1 MTDYLFDFQRK
12 FDFDKRHTEAS
23 RIKEKYP
30 NRIPIILEKNE
41 NCKTIPDIDKKKFL
55 VPQDLSM
62 GQFQYVVRKRLKPLK
77 PEQGLFFFID
87 NTMPPVNE
95 LLNVLYSRHKNEDG
109 FLYVLFSGENTF
121 G

>member
-1 MTDYLFDFQRK
+1 MTDYSFDFQRK
-12 FDFDKRHTEAS
+12 FDFDKRHVEAS

-41 NCKTIPDIDKKKFL
+41 KCKTVPDIDKKKFL
-55 VPQDLSM
+55 VPQDLTM
-62 GQFQYVVRKRLKPLK
+62 GQFQYVVRKRLKNLGPD
-77 PEQGLFFFID
+77 QGLFFFIN

-95 LLNVLYSRHKNEDG
+95 MLSILYNTHKNEDG
-109 FLYVLFSGENTF
+109 FLYILFSGENTF